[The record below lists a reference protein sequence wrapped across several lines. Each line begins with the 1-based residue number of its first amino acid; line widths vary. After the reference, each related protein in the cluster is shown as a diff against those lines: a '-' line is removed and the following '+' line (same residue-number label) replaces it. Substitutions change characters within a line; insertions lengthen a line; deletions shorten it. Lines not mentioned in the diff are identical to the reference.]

1 MQNVIASSSSSSSTI
16 ASGVVVQNDS
26 ATATKTALPVFTAI
40 EQLVIEHD
48 VWHNG
53 AFRTSNEQLY
63 VLLQKCYALYKGMEG
78 KSKDAAEKRMGLEQF
93 INLKALRVQADSHT
107 LTKIVKC
114 VFGVDRRRVSAYS
127 IALRVADKAK
137 IEVLDLPAFIRNAGG
152 VEEVRRS
159 AATTTGNVI
168 TPAQKVA
175 IANDAVA
182 QKTIAVIKSEQLG
195 MELDAG
201 KIGKNVVLIGT
212 WEADGSVIVR
222 AVVQNDSVVKSALA
236 TYYVN
241 TKSEQTTK
249 ATEKAA
255 ANDADARQAAVKAAA
270 AMVA

>member
-1 MQNVIASSSSSSSTI
+1 MQKAIAISGSASASTV
-16 ASGVVVQNDS
+16 AAAQSVVQNDS
-26 ATATKTALPVFTAI
+26 SAATKVALPVFTAI

-78 KSKDAAEKRMGLEQF
+78 NSEDAKAKRKGLQEY

-127 IALRVADKAK
+127 VALRVAEKANV
-137 IEVLDLPAFIRNAGG
+137 EVLDLPAFIRNEGG

-159 AATTTGNVI
+159 AAQASGNGL
-168 TPAQKVA
+168 TATQKVA
-175 IANDAVA
+175 IANDAVS
-182 QKTIAVIKSEQLG
+182 QTSIAVISSKQLG
-195 MELDAG
+195 MKLDAG

-212 WEADGSVIVR
+212 WEADGSVNVR
-222 AVVQNDSVVKSALA
+222 AVVQNDTVVNSALA
-236 TYYVN
+236 CYYTANRNAVSAQALE
-241 TKSEQTTK
+241 TK
-249 ATEKAA
+249 A
-255 ANDADARQAAVKAAA
+255 ANDANTTQQAIAEAVAA
-270 AMVA
+270 